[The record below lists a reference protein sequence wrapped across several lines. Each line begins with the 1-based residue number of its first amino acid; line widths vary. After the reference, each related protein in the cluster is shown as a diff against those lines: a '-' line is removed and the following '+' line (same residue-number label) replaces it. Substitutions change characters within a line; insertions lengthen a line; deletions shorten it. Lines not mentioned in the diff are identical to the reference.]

1 MLTEFERQIS
11 HVGTKE
17 CWYLFG
23 IMHGI
28 NMKPLGLAIYGQCQ
42 LGPISAP
49 PAHRP
54 YILHKLHITCLYT
67 LLHSKS

>member
-1 MLTEFERQIS
+1 MLVSIWNNA
-11 HVGTKE
+11 
-17 CWYLFG
+17 WYKYEA
-23 IMHGI
+23 M
-28 NMKPLGLAIYGQCQ
+28 GLAIYGQCQ